1 MKRFPGLRCLWGL
14 SLLFTLAA
22 LRLGAANPTI
32 AITNLPAFGTTN
44 ALGGYV
50 ANADF
55 TTNCVAVF
63 IFVDGGWYSKPSC
76 QTQLTP
82 LRTNGTWSAN
92 VASVA
97 SDTTATEFAACLVPT
112 NYNLPCVNGTN
123 ALVIPPQ
130 AMATTYAVRVDPA
143 TRRFNFAGYGWW
155 VKDSRGGT
163 EGPGPNYF
171 SSSTNNIWVD
181 AQGWLHLKITYTNSQ
196 WQCAEIISDRSFG
209 YGQYRFSVNTPV
221 SVLGSNVVL
230 GLFTWSDDAAYND
243 REIDIEQ
250 SRWNYD
256 YGPNKVEDFAISPYN
271 SGQQTNFALATTLT
285 NSTHSFIWQSNTVAF
300 QTLRGDYTPSPA
312 SSNLLAAWSCSQ
324 GIPPAGGEQVHLNLW
339 LINGTAPQSNLPVE
353 MVLTNFAY
361 VPLGSPQPAN
371 WLSGSL
377 TNQTVQMKLQ
387 CLPDWHYI
395 IQSSSDLLNWTNLT
409 TLIATNPTAPI
420 LDTNLTANRKFYRA
434 ITEP

>member
-1 MKRFPGLRCLWGL
+1 MKRFFGLYVLWVF

-22 LRLGAANPTI
+22 TRLGATTPSIT
-32 AITNLPAFGTTN
+32 ITNLPAFGTTN
-44 ALGGYV
+44 ALGGFV
-50 ANADF
+50 TNADL

-76 QTQLTP
+76 QSQLTP

-92 VASVA
+92 VATSA
-97 SDTTATEFAACLVPT
+97 SDTTATEFAAFLVPT
-112 NYNLPCVNGTN
+112 NYNLACADGTN
-123 ALVIPPQ
+123 ALYIPTQ
-130 AMATTYAVRVDPA
+130 AVATTYAVRVDPA

-155 VKDSRGGT
+155 IKDSSGST

-171 SSSTNNIWVD
+171 TSSTNNIWVD

-230 GLFTWSDDAAYND
+230 GLFTWSDDGAYND

-256 YGPNKVEDFAISPYN
+256 YGPTKVEDFAIPPYN
-271 SGQQTNFALATTLT
+271 TGQQTNFALATTLT
-285 NSTHSFIWQSNTVAF
+285 NSTHSFIWQSNLVSF
-300 QTLRGDYTPSPA
+300 QTLRDNYTPTPA
-312 SSNLLAAWSCSQ
+312 ASNVLAAWNCSI

-339 LINGTAPQSNLPVE
+339 LIDGTAPQSNLPVE

-371 WLSGSL
+371 WLGWSR
-377 TNQTVQMKLQ
+377 TNQTVQLKLQ
-387 CLPDWHYI
+387 CVPDWHYA
-395 IQSSSDLLNWTNLT
+395 IQVSSDLLNWTNLA
-409 TLIATNPTAPI
+409 TLIPTNATVSI
-420 LDTNLTANRKFYRA
+420 LDTNQTASRRFYRA